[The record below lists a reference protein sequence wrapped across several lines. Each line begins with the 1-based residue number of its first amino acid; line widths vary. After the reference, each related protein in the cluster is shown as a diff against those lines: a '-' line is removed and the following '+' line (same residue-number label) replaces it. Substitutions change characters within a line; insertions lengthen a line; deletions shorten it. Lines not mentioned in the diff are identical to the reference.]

1 VGGVA
6 VVVVVGEAG
15 VIVLA
20 VCAVAGVLVAVRW
33 TVRQIRVRS
42 MVRRVDEL
50 HASVAEWQ
58 AVHRDRM
65 AALDLQ
71 MSEIEQS
78 VARAEDS
85 ARLAARNMAEITGTI
100 ERLERLEHRAEIELL
115 VAQGRIPRE
124 HTAPVAEPPGASLRR
139 PRRRPRP

>member
-1 VGGVA
+1 M
-6 VVVVVGEAG
+6 
-15 VIVLA
+15 IVLA
-20 VCAVAGVLVAVRW
+20 VCIVAGGLVAVRW
-33 TVRQIRVRS
+33 TVRHARVRS

-50 HASVAEWQ
+50 HHSVAEWQ
-58 AVHRDRM
+58 SVHRDRM
-65 AALDLQ
+65 IALDQQ

-85 ARLAARNMAEITGTI
+85 ARLAARNMAEITGTM

-124 HTAPVAEPPGASLRR
+124 HGGPNDPASRR
-139 PRRRPRP
+139 RRRRP